1 MDMINLDAELPA
13 HLKDT
18 FSGTNP
24 FAAAGSAEGFKRLT
38 TKLHSF
44 YMEHGGMREEIGVDT
59 LDVVILEANPNKSK
73 VYYADGF
80 EDGGF
85 VKPTCYSN
93 NGTTPAEHA
102 DSPQSKKCS
111 ICPNNQWGSRITD
124 KGGKGKACSDSMR
137 LCVANIDSVDD
148 IMLLKVTSY
157 ALKTLGQYG
166 AQLAKRGVDPKY
178 VVTQLGFNSQGDF
191 PSLTFKAVR
200 FIEEEELKGID
211 ELIKTERST
220 IDLITG
226 TVDAPIDN
234 VGGFAITPKKEV
246 KAEKAPVKAEPKK
259 VEPKPEVKAKAPE
272 PKAASV
278 EDYDDIEDALDN
290 LDFDD

>member
-1 MDMINLDAELPA
+1 MIKLDAELPA

-38 TKLHSF
+38 TKSHSF
-44 YMEHGGMREEIGVDT
+44 YMEYSGMREEIGQDT
-59 LDVVILEANPNKSK
+59 LDVVILDSNPNKSK
-73 VYYADGF
+73 VYYAGGF
-80 EDGGF
+80 EGGEF

-93 NGTTPAEHA
+93 NGTSPSKNAEE
-102 DSPQSKKCS
+102 PQSKKCA
-111 ICPNNQWGSRITD
+111 ICPQNQWGSRITD
-124 KGGKGKACSDSMR
+124 KGGRGKSCSDSMR
-137 LCVANIDSVDD
+137 LCVANVDNVDD

-178 VVTQLGFNSQGDF
+178 VVTQLGFNSKGDF

-200 FIEEEELKGID
+200 FIEEEELKSID
-211 ELIKTERST
+211 ELIKTESST
-220 IDLITG
+220 IDRITG
-226 TVDAPIDN
+226 KVDAPIDN
-234 VGGFAITPKKEV
+234 VGGFAIAPKKEV
-246 KAEKAPVKAEPKK
+246 KAEEAPAKDK
-259 VEPKPEVKAKAPE
+259 PKPEVKKTSPE

-278 EDYDDIEDALDN
+278 EDYDDIEEALDN

>member
-1 MDMINLDAELPA
+1 MIKLDADLPA
-13 HLKDT
+13 HLKGT

-38 TKLHSF
+38 TKLQSF
-44 YMEHGGMREEIGVDT
+44 YMEHGDMREEIGQDT

-93 NGTTPAEHA
+93 NGTSPAENA
-102 DSPQSKKCS
+102 DAPQSKKCS
-111 ICPNNQWGSRITD
+111 ICPHNQWGSRITD
-124 KGGKGKACSDSMR
+124 KGGKGKSCSDSMR

-148 IMLLKVTSY
+148 IMLLKVTAY

-178 VVTQLGFNSQGDF
+178 VVTQLGFNEQGDF

-211 ELIKTERST
+211 ELIKTEQET
-220 IDLITG
+220 IDRITG
-226 TVDAPIDN
+226 KVDAPIDN
-234 VGGFAITPKKEV
+234 VGGFAITPKKE
-246 KAEKAPVKAEPKK
+246 EKAVEAPVK
-259 VEPKPEVKAKAPE
+259 VEPKPEVKKKAPE

-278 EDYDDIEDALDN
+278 EDYDDIEQALDN

>member
-1 MDMINLDAELPA
+1 MITLDAELPA
-13 HLKDT
+13 HLKGT

-24 FAAAGSAEGFKRLT
+24 FAAASSAGGFKRLT
-38 TKLHSF
+38 TKQQSF
-44 YMEHGGMREEIGVDT
+44 YMESGDVREEVGQDT
-59 LDVVILEANPNKSK
+59 LDVVILDSNPNKSK

-80 EDGGF
+80 ADGEY

-93 NGTTPAEHA
+93 NGTTPSENA
-102 DSPQSKKCS
+102 DAPQAKKCS

-157 ALKTLGQYG
+157 ALKTLGKYG
-166 AQLAKRGVDPKY
+166 EQLSKRGVDPKY
-178 VVTQLGFNSQGDF
+178 VVTQLGFSSQTEY

-200 FIEEEELKGID
+200 FIEEDELKGID
-211 ELIKTERST
+211 ELIKTEAST
-220 IDLITG
+220 IDRITG
-226 TVDAPIDN
+226 KVDTPIDN
-234 VGGFAITPKKEV
+234 VGGFAITPKKEE
-246 KAEKAPVKAEPKK
+246 KAEKSPVKAEPK
-259 VEPKPEVKAKAPE
+259 PEVTKKIEESKAS
-272 PKAASV
+272 SV
-278 EDYDDIEDALDN
+278 EDYDDIEQALDN